1 MENNLINTEIGKK
14 DVSYDGEFFYVD
26 EEKYIKIEEIV
37 WEYELDENKEVYIYV
52 GSNQIDYIKYE
63 CGTKKFS
70 FGKFEDEDINTLIDI
85 IENREDYITTK
96 HYEKNKKKEYYY
108 NSKEISLSK
117 EDIIEKVQQYLKRK
131 YKNIVILAGAGA
143 SIKDE
148 HFGKTVN
155 GIKKNIIKNLKQDKE
170 FFSEKEFFFETKYM
184 SYYIFNKF
192 NNKYDNS
199 VAPKTLCEDYD
210 LEDFISNMIN
220 YEAYCIEMSEKK
232 RKKYSKTKQKIFE
245 IIKENTAYHYN
256 SLELQH
262 GKFIRKLLKKV
273 ENKNN
278 LSIVTTNYDVLFEE
292 AMEEEK
298 IEYIDGFSDSGDR
311 NKFDIK
317 NFEKNN
323 IECVNLLKIHG
334 SLSWRKY
341 YSDIYKDKI
350 ENIKNPVI
358 IYPSS
363 NKYSQS
369 YQKPYYELLNTF
381 QELLRNKD
389 SLLITVGFSF
399 QDNHIAKIVIESL
412 KENNELTLLVTDLN
426 INQTHK
432 NWKEIEELMKSENK
446 NIMFLK
452 ATLNDNLLD
461 YL

>member
-1 MENNLINTEIGKK
+1 MINTKIGEKNI
-14 DVSYDGEFFYVD
+14 SYDREHFYVD
-26 EEKYIKIEEIV
+26 EEKYVKIEEII
-37 WEYELDENKEVYIYV
+37 WKYELGENKEVYIYI
-52 GSNQIDYIKYE
+52 GSEQIDYIKYN
-63 CGTKKFS
+63 CRTKKFS
-70 FGKFEDEDINTLIDI
+70 FGKFEDEDINILIDVI
-85 IENREDYITTK
+85 HNKEDYITTK
-96 HYEKNKKKEYYY
+96 YYEKNKKKDYYY
-108 NSKEISLSK
+108 NSRESNLSK
-117 EDIIEKVQQYLKRK
+117 EDVIEKIQPYLKRK
-131 YKNIVILAGAGA
+131 YKNIVVLAGAGA
-143 SIKDE
+143 SIKCKY
-148 HFGKTVN
+148 FGKTTN
-155 GIKKNIIKNLKQDKE
+155 EMKKEIAKKLKYDEEIYSERE
-170 FFSEKEFFFETKYM
+170 FFIKTKYHQH
-184 SYYIFNKF
+184 YIFNRF
-192 NNKYDNS
+192 NNKYNDSS
-199 VAPKTLCEDYD
+199 VLKNFYIDYD

-220 YEAYCIEMSEKK
+220 YEPYIEMGDREK
-232 RKKYSKTKQKIFE
+232 YIKTKQKIFE
-245 IIKENTAYHYN
+245 IIKENTTYHYE
-256 SLELQH
+256 SSELYH
-262 GKFIRKLLKKV
+262 GKFIKKLLEKV
-273 ENKNN
+273 ENNNN

-298 IEYIDGFSDSGDR
+298 IEYIDGFSDNEDK

-369 YQKPYYELLNTF
+369 YQKPYSELLNKF

-426 INQTHK
+426 INQMHK
-432 NWKEIEELMKSENK
+432 NWEEIEKLMKNENK
-446 NIMFLK
+446 NIIFLK